1 MKSSEKAP
9 SIFTNA
15 GERWINNLLDEFG
28 PATGKEFEA
37 IHDKYDLDKSWR
49 SGDYTHG
56 RIPKTSRKYGKLVT
70 IDEPQYLLS
79 ARDLAGYNLDK
90 TKIRGKDNSDP
101 RADLFYSH
109 ENFGRVRIHQEATAR
124 GCGHLFA
131 PITGWDGR
139 HFRWVTMKEAT
150 TTFSSGYDKR
160 AQELE
165 KKLKQNS
172 EHWVIHDEE
181 YGEIDGRAIFLDT
194 GMFWFYGDWEVSEA
208 ELFDGPGHPF
218 GTEEEKEAHEKYAD
232 WSITDVRDRFPH
244 QHD

>member
-9 SIFTNA
+9 SIFTKA

-28 PATGKEFEA
+28 LATGNEFEA

-49 SGDYTHG
+49 SRKHTHG

-70 IDEPQYLLS
+70 INEPQYLLS
-79 ARDLAGYNLDK
+79 ARDLTGYSLDK
-90 TKIRGKDNSDP
+90 TKLMGGNNSDP
-101 RADLFYSH
+101 WIDSSYSH
-109 ENFGRVRIHQEATAR
+109 ENFGRVRIHQEANAR

-131 PITGWDGR
+131 PITGWDGE
-139 HFRWVTMKEAT
+139 HFRWVTMKEAN
-150 TTFSSGYDKR
+150 TFSSVCNKR
-160 AQELE
+160 VRELK

-194 GMFWFYGDWEVSEA
+194 GMFWFDGGWKVSEA
-208 ELFDGPGHPF
+208 ELFDGLGHPF
-218 GTEEEKEAHEKYAD
+218 GTKEEKKAHEKCAD
-232 WSITDVRDRFPH
+232 WSITDVRDRFPD